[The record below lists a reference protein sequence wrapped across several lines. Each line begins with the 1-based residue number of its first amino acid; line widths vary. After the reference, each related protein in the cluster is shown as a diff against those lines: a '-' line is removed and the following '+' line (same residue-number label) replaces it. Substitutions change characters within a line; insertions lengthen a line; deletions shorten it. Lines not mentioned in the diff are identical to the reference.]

1 MSKVRIGF
9 IGTGGIAGL
18 HARQLLEL
26 QDDAEIKAVADTSQQ
41 NREKFIARFS
51 LQGVSQ
57 YSDYQEML
65 KQAELDGVI
74 ICSPHTLHFQQAYDV
89 LSKGLHV
96 LIEKPMTCS
105 SAEAELLLKLAEE
118 SGKIMQVSYQR
129 HFQPEFLYIR
139 DAIARG
145 EIGKITSV
153 TASLYQ
159 EWRQGTPGSWRA
171 NPALSGGGF
180 LMDSGS
186 HIIDVLLWTTG
197 LTPVDVKPQLHMH
210 GATVEIDTFTSIRFA
225 EGAVAGLNLVG
236 YAPCWHET
244 FVFCGEE
251 GGIFYDNGKITLR
264 RLRQEPIV
272 PELPEQ
278 TTNQDKSFIDAILGR
293 HEIMVPGEFALKVV
307 KLSEMIYQAAGYVP
321 DAAALEL
328 EEEQSV

>member
-1 MSKVRIGF
+1 MSKIRVGM
-9 IGTGGIAGL
+9 IGTGGIAGW

-26 QDDAEIKAVADTSQQ
+26 PEVQITALADTSKANQDAFI
-41 NREKFIARFS
+41 EKFG
-51 LQGVSQ
+51 LQDAKTF
-57 YSDYQEML
+57 SDYQDML
-65 KQAELDGVI
+65 EAAELDAVV
-74 ICSPHTLHFQQAYDV
+74 ICSPHTLHFQQANDV

-105 SAEAELLLKLAEE
+105 SAEAELLIRTAEQA
-118 SGKIMQVSYQR
+118 GRVMQVSYQR

-139 DAIARG
+139 DAIASG
-145 EIGKITSV
+145 EIGKLTSV

-159 EWRQGTPGSWRA
+159 EWRQGTTGSWRA

-197 LTPVDVKPQLHMH
+197 LTPVEVKPQLHMH
-210 GATVEIDTFTSIRFA
+210 GADVEIDTFTSIRFA
-225 EGAVAGLNLVG
+225 EGPVAGLNLVG

-244 FVFCGEE
+244 FVFCGEN

-264 RLRQEPIV
+264 RMGQETIIPV
-272 PELPEQ
+272 LPKA

-293 HEIMVPGEFALKVV
+293 HEVLVPGEFALKVV

-321 DAAALEL
+321 DAEL
-328 EEEQSV
+328 IKEEGTA

>member
-1 MSKVRIGF
+1 MSKVHIGF

-18 HARQLLEL
+18 HARQLLALPEVT
-26 QDDAEIKAVADTSQQ
+26 IKAVADTSAK
-41 NREKFIARFS
+41 NRGDFIEKFGLDDAGQF
-51 LQGVSQ
+51 
-57 YSDYQEML
+57 SDYQEML
-65 KQAELDGVI
+65 EQADIDAVV
-74 ICSPHTLHFQQAYDV
+74 ICSPHTLHFQQAHDV
-89 LSKGLHV
+89 LSRGLHV

-105 SAEAELLLKLAEE
+105 SEEAELLIRAAKQ
-118 SGKIMQVSYQR
+118 SGKLMQVSYQR

-139 DAIARG
+139 DAIASG
-145 EIGKITSV
+145 EIGKLTSV

-171 NPALSGGGF
+171 DPALSGGGF

-197 LTPVDVKPQLHMH
+197 LTPVEVKPQLHMH

-244 FVFCGEE
+244 FVFCGED

-264 RLRQEPIV
+264 RLGQESIV
-272 PELPEQ
+272 PELPKQ
-278 TTNQDKSFIDAILGR
+278 ATNQDKSFIDAILGR
-293 HEIMVPGEFALKVV
+293 HEVLVPGEFALKVV

-321 DAAALEL
+321 DAAIES
-328 EEEQSV
+328 EEGQSA